1 MQMLIYISMLR
12 GVNMAGHNK
21 IKMTDLSALY
31 KTLGFKDAETFIQSG
46 NVVFSNPENTTV
58 PEIATRIEKAILKK
72 FNYII
77 PVIIRTTEELREVIS
92 INPFRE
98 EENFNS
104 ERLAVIFLYEK
115 PSEEQIE
122 KVKNINYPPDKFKI
136 IGKEVFIYCPNGFGK
151 SKIYTGFFEN
161 KMKVSG
167 TGRNWNTINSLLAIA
182 EKIKDKSKKS
192 KVQPYG
198 NDLI

>member
-31 KTLGFKDAETFIQSG
+31 KMLGFSDAETFIQSG
-46 NVVFSNPENTTV
+46 NVVFSNPENTPV
-58 PEIATRIEKAILKK
+58 PEITARIEKAILKK

-182 EKIKDKSKKS
+182 EKTKDKRQK
-192 KVQPYG
+192 
-198 NDLI
+198 